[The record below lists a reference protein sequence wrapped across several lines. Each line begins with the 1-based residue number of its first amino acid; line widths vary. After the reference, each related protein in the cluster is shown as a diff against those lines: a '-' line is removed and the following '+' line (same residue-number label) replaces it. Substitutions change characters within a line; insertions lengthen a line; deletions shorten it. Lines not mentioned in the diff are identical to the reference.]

1 MTIRAR
7 IALSRV
13 DALHGAC
20 RTTAMALVLAWI
32 SAASYAAAPA
42 PVVRTPEATAVG
54 RVVAKVVAQLMSR
67 YHYSRHPLDD
77 EISKQ
82 LFNDY
87 FSRLDPNHSYFLASD
102 IQEFQSYRLILD
114 DLLLQG
120 NVDFA
125 YEVYR
130 RLVERVRD
138 RLEYCEKRLPE
149 PFDFN
154 KDESIL
160 LDRSKAPWPASKE
173 ELDALW
179 RKRLKN
185 NLLTYELM
193 DEEKKAKQKKNRE
206 KTTSVAPETKKK
218 EAPEAP
224 PAKGNGPAEKAPPG
238 ADAGRTG
245 PQQKETVTT
254 PPDKPREASS
264 SQDLTPRERVLRNY
278 RRYLRRLEENDSMDV
293 LEIYLSTMTRVYD
306 PHSAYM
312 APDTEE
318 DFDISMKL
326 SLQGI
331 GALLTTEDEYVKV
344 AGIIP
349 GGPADRDGRL
359 KEGDRIVAVAQ
370 EKDKEPVDVVNMPLR
385 RVVRLIRGPK
395 GTKVLLTVI
404 EAAKGLGSAPVVI
417 DITRGEV
424 KLTDQ
429 AARSE
434 LRELPQPPAPAA
446 PLGKAL
452 VVSLPSF
459 YSDFE
464 ARRRHDPNYKSST
477 RDVRRLIEKAEKET
491 PLAGMI
497 LDLRSNGGGSLD
509 EAIGITGLFIPKGPV
524 VQVRQGSGKVR
535 VRADDDGKT
544 YYDGPLVVLVN
555 RLSASASEIVA
566 AAIQDYHRG
575 ILVGEAS
582 THGKGTVQTVYHLDR
597 TLRYSPIFKKQKPG
611 SLKFTMAKFYRV
623 SGGSTQKK
631 GVTPDI
637 VLPSFTDYM
646 ELGEAHLPHVMPWD
660 EITPLDVVRTVDVE
674 RFRGPLRV
682 RSERRR
688 SRDPEFQA
696 LVTDIHQFGERR
708 SKKTLTLN
716 RAKRVKYQKEEEEW
730 ARRIRSVKITRSRSR
745 GRKKKAE
752 DEDGKDLVMEEAL
765 HVLADLV
772 RMQAA
777 AGEGV
782 TEAESG
788 AAMRR
793 ETAAAAKVDVPQ
805 TGAGP

>member
-1 MTIRAR
+1 MRAGAR
-7 IALSRV
+7 HGVSRML
-13 DALHGAC
+13 AA
-20 RTTAMALVLAWI
+20 ALVPAWM
-32 SAASYAAAPA
+32 SVASHAAAPPPA
-42 PVVRTPEATAVG
+42 IQTPEATAVG
-54 RVVAKVVAQLMSR
+54 RVVAKVVAQLISR

-77 EISKQ
+77 AISRQ
-82 LFNDY
+82 LFDDY

-130 RLVERVRD
+130 RLVERVQD
-138 RLEYCEKRLPE
+138 RLEYCEKRLQGS
-149 PFDFN
+149 FDFD

-193 DEEKKAKQKKNRE
+193 DEEKKAEQKKSGE
-206 KTTSVAPETKKK
+206 G
-218 EAPEAP
+218 
-224 PAKGNGPAEKAPPG
+224 AKSTGPATEKSRAPG
-238 ADAGRTG
+238 AAAPQKEEKGKGPPNGAREDAGAG
-245 PQQKETVTT
+245 HADPGQKAAAAA
-254 PPDKPREASS
+254 DKPREVS

-278 RRYLRRLEENDSMDV
+278 RRYLRRLEENESMDV

-318 DFDISMKL
+318 DFDISMRL

-385 RVVRLIRGPK
+385 RVVRMIRGPK

-404 EAAKGLGSAPVVI
+404 EADKGLGSAPVII

-434 LRELPQPPAPAA
+434 LRELPRPPAPAA

-452 VVSLPSF
+452 IVSLPSF

-477 RDVRRLIEKAEKET
+477 RDVRRLIEEAEKES
-491 PLAGMI
+491 PPAGMI

-535 VRADDDGKT
+535 IRADDDGKT
-544 YYDGPLVVLVN
+544 YYNGPLVVLVN

-597 TLRYSPIFKKQKPG
+597 MLRYSPVFQKQKPG

-660 EITPLDVVRTVDVE
+660 EIAPLHVERTVDVM

-688 SRDPEFQA
+688 ARDPEFQA

-730 ARRIRSVKITRSRSR
+730 ARRIRSVKITRRRRSQ
-745 GRKKKAE
+745 GRKKNAG

-777 AGEGV
+777 AGEGL
-782 TEAESG
+782 TGTAEG
-788 AAMRR
+788 GRTAP
-793 ETAAAAKVDVPQ
+793 ETAAAAKADAPQ
-805 TGAGP
+805 TGVGP